1 MTDKTTGKII
11 DLVEKQKVIERKL
24 YTFRRASQA
33 QITPLAIALAKACAE
48 DANTAYYVKE
58 YNNKNFNSR
67 ADYIEYMSDK
77 FQFIMNGG
85 KL

>member
-1 MTDKTTGKII
+1 MKKDKLIEV
-11 DLVEKQKVIERKL
+11 LEKQKVIKRKL

-33 QITPLAIALAKACAE
+33 VITPLAIKLARAAAE

-58 YNNKNFNSR
+58 YNSGNLSSR
-67 ADYIEYMSDK
+67 EDYIEYMADK